1 MSRYV
6 DRTIWG
12 LTIGLVVLLVVNFA
26 FEEWMRGIALQS
38 LARGLVALGLLIL
51 WRTGLISFGHAL
63 FFGVGAYT
71 AALLQRAGVGDAFVL
86 LIAGTLAAGL
96 LAYGLGFLLRKYRAI
111 YFALLN
117 MAFSMILYGVLAKL
131 EVLGSTDGI
140 GVHPPTFLGFALPI
154 AGAIFG
160 GLGSG
165 NVLIAFGADTGSG
178 LADLVVYGWGIAGAG
193 FGFGAAWAAV
203 NWLLDSDPSVES
215 APAPRRATVGPVRA
229 QAVA

>member
-1 MSRYV
+1 MLTFLVGLAASSFLVSSR
-6 DRTIWG
+6 WG
-12 LTIGLVVLLVVNFA
+12 RPV
-26 FEEWMRGIALQS
+26 EELQ
-38 LARGLVALGLLIL
+38 
-51 WRTGLISFGHAL
+51 
-63 FFGVGAYT
+63 T
-71 AALLQRAGVGDAFVL
+71 AAVA
-86 LIAGTLAAGL
+86 
-96 LAYGLGFLLRKYRAI
+96 
-111 YFALLN
+111 
-117 MAFSMILYGVLAKL
+117 
-131 EVLGSTDGI
+131 
-140 GVHPPTFLGFALPI
+140 GFALPI

-229 QAVA
+229 QAVAAASASGEFAPSGAGNIDFPF